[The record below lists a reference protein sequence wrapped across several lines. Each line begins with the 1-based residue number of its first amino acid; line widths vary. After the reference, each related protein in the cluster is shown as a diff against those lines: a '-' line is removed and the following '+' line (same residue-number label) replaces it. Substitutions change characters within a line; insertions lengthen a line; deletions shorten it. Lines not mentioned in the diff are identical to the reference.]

1 MNKNFKGLFLLDND
15 TTYLNHGSFGA
26 CPSKIMDEY
35 FKLQLKLERQPI
47 DFLANNIT
55 TTLKKSRESL
65 SKYIDCPREDVVF
78 FPNPSTAI
86 NMVAKSLTLRKND
99 EVLTTT
105 HEYGALVKMWRF
117 ICDKASA
124 NYIEFS
130 PCFPLDSKSNF

>member
-35 FKLQLKLERQPI
+35 FKLQLELERQPI

-65 SKYIDCPREDVVF
+65 SKYIDCPRKMLF
-78 FPNPSTAI
+78 FSQT
-86 NMVAKSLTLRKND
+86 
-99 EVLTTT
+99 
-105 HEYGALVKMWRF
+105 
-117 ICDKASA
+117 
-124 NYIEFS
+124 
-130 PCFPLDSKSNF
+130 PLQQLIWLQKV